1 MGSSF
6 KTETIN
12 LPTLGHVDVR
22 VTALVTMIEAC
33 TNTFINFVMTYSNQ

>member
-22 VTALVTMIEAC
+22 VTAL
-33 TNTFINFVMTYSNQ
+33 SDHD